1 MNLLE
6 ENLKVVNVG
15 MSAFRDS
22 LLSQNIETVDVNWKP
37 PCGGDIKL
45 INAVKTIRSKNDV
58 DAANKTA
65 SGKITDSKIY
75 LTGIGRAID
84 VIPGMRE
91 GLILHAGPP
100 VEWKNMINVMREAAA
115 CAVIYEKLAF
125 NKEEAFSLIEEGG
138 VEFASSGDYDAAS
151 IGAGVISASTPVW
164 VVENTAFGNKAYCP
178 VNEGNGSALASGA
191 IAQETIEQLC
201 FIRDKFMP
209 AMRKCFDEKI
219 DLSEIISSSL
229 LMGDELHLNT
239 KAASALFFTRI
250 APLMAKAGMEKEDLC
265 EALLFLSKNEKLFL
279 NIILAGAKAVLGSAK
294 NVEGSTIITAFS
306 SNGFEIG
313 IKISGLKDRWFT
325 TSAGYVSGIYLDG
338 FAEKD
343 AAHYMGDDALIDMIS
358 LGAVSVCASSAV
370 TKLIGIPVNET
381 VNYSREMYDICEDVN
396 NLFTIPALDFDCAPS
411 GFDLLKIVE
420 LGISPVINAEIIGK
434 IPGTGVIGYGLMRP
448 KVSIFE
454 KIVLT
459 IAEKE

>member
-15 MSAFRDS
+15 MSAFRES
-22 LLSQNIETVDVNWKP
+22 LLLQNIETVDVNWRP

-45 INAVKTIRSKNDV
+45 INAVKIIRSKNDV
-58 DAANKTA
+58 DGANKNA
-65 SGKITDSKIY
+65 AGKITGSKIY

-84 VIPGMRE
+84 VIPGMHQ

-100 VEWKNMINVMREAAA
+100 VEWKNMAPVLREAIA

-125 NKEEAFSLIEEGG
+125 NKEEAFSLIERGEI
-138 VEFASSGDYDAAS
+138 EFASNDDYNAA
-151 IGAGVISASTPVW
+151 GAIAGIISASMPVW
-164 VVENTAFGNKAYCP
+164 VVENDAFGNKAYSP
-178 VNEGNGSALASGA
+178 VNEGANLSLASGA
-191 IAQETIEQLC
+191 STQETIERLC
-201 FIRDKFMP
+201 FMRDKFMP
-209 AMRKCFDEKI
+209 AMQKCFDEKI
-219 DLSEIISSSL
+219 DLLKIISSSL

-239 KAASALFFTRI
+239 KAASALFFMHV
-250 APLMAKAGMEKEDLC
+250 APLMAKADIEKEDLC
-265 EALLFLSKNEKLFL
+265 KALLFARENEKLFL
-279 NIILAGAKAVLGSAK
+279 NIILAGAKAVLGAAQ

-306 SNGFEIG
+306 SNGHEIG
-313 IKISGLKDRWFT
+313 IKISGLKNRWFT
-325 TSAGYVSGIYLDG
+325 ASAGYVLGVYLDG

-343 AAHYMGDDALIDMIS
+343 AAHYMGDEALIDMIS
-358 LGAVSVCASSAV
+358 LGAVSVCASSGV
-370 TKLIGIPVNET
+370 TKLIGIPVNEA
-381 VNYSREMYDICEDVN
+381 VNYSREMYDICEDKN
-396 NLFTIPALDFDCAPS
+396 ALFTIPALDFDCAPS

-434 IPGTGVIGYGLMRP
+434 TPGVGVIGYGMMRP

-459 IAEKE
+459 IAEQ